1 MSYYADQCGTIDLTK
16 NCEEI
21 LEELKKKKPEYN
33 NYLTLKALI
42 QQEFGIIP
50 VEICKDFISIDGQT
64 AYDFQAY
71 EKLFQELKKF
81 IVKDSSEIY
90 CIGDGNEDF
99 WKIKFNERN
108 IEEIKGEIIYQDYP
122 GPDLKPNE
130 EILLTWFK
138 KLTIKQQE
146 DFLQKYVNN

>member
-1 MSYYADQCGTIDLTK
+1 MSYYVDQCGNIDLTK
-16 NCEEI
+16 NGEEI
-21 LEELKKKKPEYN
+21 LEELKKKKTEYN

-42 QQEFGIIP
+42 QQEFGIMPI
-50 VEICKDFISIDGQT
+50 EIYKDFISIDGET
-64 AYDFQAY
+64 TYDFQAY

-81 IVKDSSEIY
+81 IDKNSSVIY
-90 CIGDGNEDF
+90 CSGDGNEDF

-122 GPDLKPNE
+122 GSDLKPNE